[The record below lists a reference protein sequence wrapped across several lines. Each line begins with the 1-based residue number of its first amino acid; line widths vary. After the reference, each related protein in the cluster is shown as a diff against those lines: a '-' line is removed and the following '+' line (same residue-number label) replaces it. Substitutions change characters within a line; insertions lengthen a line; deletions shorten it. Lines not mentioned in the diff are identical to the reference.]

1 MTFVKINTDDL
12 ILDYHLANTDVYTLV
27 CRADI
32 NRPDKWNYFPSTD
45 MVRFD
50 MCGNE
55 RHMYIMAV
63 KQVMRLQEIKYPK
76 IPEIKHRLQS
86 EIEKFHDLINSM
98 YYEPKTK

>member
-12 ILDYHLANTDVYTLV
+12 ILDYHLADCDVYTLV

-32 NRPDKWNYFPSTD
+32 NRPDKWNYIPSTD

-50 MCGNE
+50 RMGNE

-63 KQVMRLQEIKYPK
+63 KQVIRIQQIKYPK
-76 IPEIKHRLQS
+76 VSEIKHQLHS
-86 EIEKFHDLINSM
+86 EIEKFHNILNTA
-98 YYEPKTK
+98 YNTKTK

>member
-12 ILDYHLANTDVYTLV
+12 ILDYHLADTDVYTLV

-50 MCGNE
+50 KYSTE

-63 KQVMRLQEIKYPK
+63 NQVMRIQEIKYPEIQK
-76 IPEIKHRLQS
+76 IKHQLRS
-86 EIEKFHDLINSM
+86 EIEKFHNTLNTAYNI
-98 YYEPKTK
+98 KTK

>member
-12 ILDYHLANTDVYTLV
+12 ILDYHLADSDVYTLV

-50 MCGNE
+50 GCGNE
-55 RHMYIMAV
+55 RHMYITAV
-63 KQVMRLQEIKYPK
+63 KQVMRIQEIKYPK
-76 IPEIKHRLQS
+76 IQEIKHQLQS
-86 EIEKFHDLINSM
+86 EIEKFHNTLNAV
-98 YYEPKTK
+98 YNTKTK